1 MQAFS
6 LLSSIRVASSLRCHY
21 AANILKQTRKYA
33 TVAGATQGG
42 APPTAT
48 NRAQATLKR
57 FWKTV
62 DIQER
67 DGGLA
72 VTLDNRPLRTPSGN
86 LLVLP
91 SNKTLA
97 ATLIANEWENQ
108 ETVLK
113 PHALPMTSIA
123 ARAIDTAK
131 DEKARS
137 EIRAA
142 LLNYLDTDTV
152 CFHQLEPEALA
163 RLQKVHWDPLLDWAR
178 ATFNV
183 PIHTFFSVLSSTQPK
198 ETSDKLAEVLA
209 GLDSWELAAM
219 ERTTYTT
226 KSFIIGLGLVKKY
239 ISTDEAALAASVEVN
254 SQIEKWGEV
263 EDSHDVDYHDVRRQ
277 LGSAVCLLS
286 DI

>member
-1 MQAFS
+1 MQILSRLS
-6 LLSSIRVASSLRCHY
+6 LPRIASVSRCHDVGYSLRR
-21 AANILKQTRKYA
+21 TRGYA
-33 TVAGATQGG
+33 TVAGAVQG

-72 VTLDNRPLRTPSGN
+72 VTLDKRALRTPSGN
-86 LLVLP
+86 HLVLP
-91 SNKTLA
+91 KNKVLV

-113 PHALPMTSIA
+113 PHVLPMTSIA

-137 EIRAA
+137 EIREA
-142 LLNYLDTDTV
+142 LLKYLDTDTT
-152 CFHQLEPEALA
+152 CFPQLEPEALA
-163 RLQKVHWDPLLDWAR
+163 RLQKAHWDPLLDWAR
-178 ATFNV
+178 TTFDV
-183 PIHTFFSVLSSTQPK
+183 PIHTFFSVLSSSQPK

-209 GLDSWELAAM
+209 EFDSWQLAAM
-219 ERTTYTT
+219 ERATYTT
-226 KSFIIGLGLVKKY
+226 KSFIIGLGLVHKY
-239 ISTDEAALAASVEVN
+239 LSAEEAALAASVEVN

-263 EDSHDVDYHDVRRQ
+263 EDSHDVDYHDIRRQ
-277 LGSAVCLLS
+277 LGSAACLLS
-286 DI
+286 